1 MRFHSLRHLLLAF
14 VAVLALAACHNKDK
28 DQAEAAKPGGETPEA
43 AIQQSI
49 DLIKA
54 DDFAGFWKHSLPPA
68 EYATVRSDWALP
80 RPDQQPLTDQDR
92 AQFAD
97 NIRQFTEVDAE
108 TKLYTQ
114 FKPKLMQMEQQ
125 YKDQLPIMIGIV
137 QQIAKTGIDQDKQMG
152 DTQKQQ
158 AHDILG
164 VLAPWAQQVA
174 WFNQDKAKSAINA
187 AVATARKLDLHKAD
201 ELRSMDFDT
210 AMQKYA
216 IGFTGLK
223 QVLGIYGL
231 SLDDSL
237 NSAKVT
243 PIENKDGHARVKIDY
258 TLLGKPLSTEYAL
271 VQQDGRWYS
280 EDMLRRVHEA
290 HARLTAPAP
299 TASSPAPAA
308 SGSVAA
314 KI

>member
-28 DQAEAAKPGGETPEA
+28 DQQEAAKPGGDTPEA

-54 DDFAGFWKHSLPPA
+54 NDFAGFWKHALPPA
-68 EYATVRSDWALP
+68 EYATLRADWT
-80 RPDQQPLTDQDR
+80 RPKPEQQPITDEDR
-92 AQFAD
+92 AKFAE
-97 NIRQFTEVDAE
+97 NLRQFTEVDAE
-108 TKLYTQ
+108 TKLYAQ
-114 FKPKLMQMEQQ
+114 FKPKLAQMQLQ

-158 AHDILG
+158 ARDVLG
-164 VLAPWAQQVA
+164 VLAPWAQQVP
-174 WFNQDKAKSAINA
+174 WFDQDKAKQ
-187 AVATARKLDLHKAD
+187 AVGTVVTTARKLGLKSAD
-201 ELRSMDFDT
+201 DTRKLDFDS

-216 IGFTGLK
+216 IGFTGVK
-223 QVLGIYGL
+223 QLLGIYGL
-231 SLDDSL
+231 SVDDSL

-243 PIENKDGHARVKIDY
+243 PMESKDGHARVKIDY

-280 EDMLRRVHEA
+280 EDMLRHVHEA
-290 HARLTAPAP
+290 HARLLAPAP
-299 TASSPAPAA
+299 SASTPAPAA
-308 SGSVAA
+308 SAA
-314 KI
+314 IATKM